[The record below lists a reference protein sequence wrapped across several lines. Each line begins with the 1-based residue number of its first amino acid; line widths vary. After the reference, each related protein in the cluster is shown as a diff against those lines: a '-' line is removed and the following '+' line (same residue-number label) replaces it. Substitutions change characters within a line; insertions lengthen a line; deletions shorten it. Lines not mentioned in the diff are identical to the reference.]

1 MVAALEVWRGRSP
14 RERDPARDPKV
25 GVGGGVGKSAEWH
38 CNATNYQEGSAQFQ
52 EMAAPQGVWIG
63 QKFGILC
70 NDLSKES
77 RQHWGIEP
85 AQKTLVGA
93 TTQVPHREKGG
104 SILPQPWLLGAGSGE
119 GHEGSPECLA
129 ACPWDALSLSGPYLL
144 T

>member
-1 MVAALEVWRGRSP
+1 MPPTTRRGQHSSRKWLP
-14 RERDPARDPKV
+14 HRESGWGP
-25 GVGGGVGKSAEWH
+25 
-38 CNATNYQEGSAQFQ
+38 
-52 EMAAPQGVWIG
+52 IG

-104 SILPQPWLLGAGSGE
+104 SILPQPWLLGADSGE